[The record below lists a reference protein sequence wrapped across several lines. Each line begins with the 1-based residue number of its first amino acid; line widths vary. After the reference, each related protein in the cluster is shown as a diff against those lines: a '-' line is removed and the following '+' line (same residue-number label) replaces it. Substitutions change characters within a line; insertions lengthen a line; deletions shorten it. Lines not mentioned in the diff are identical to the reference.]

1 MDKPFSPQTAKRE
14 VRWVKNSTYRR
25 YFEMTD
31 LFSFAK
37 KYIIEFKIV
46 SFVIDIASGV
56 NWVKIIV
63 YLMNFRFLYV
73 KTLPIFRVML
83 YLINGTCFRSRK
95 LISYLE
101 SLYLVN
107 WSIFIPNRDQ
117 IFEEKH
123 FSLVIL
129 WYFATRKSSDMG

>member
-1 MDKPFSPQTAKRE
+1 MENSP
-14 VRWVKNSTYRR
+14 YRR

-46 SFVIDIASGV
+46 SFVLCIASGV
-56 NWVKIIV
+56 NWVEIIV
-63 YLMNFRFLYV
+63 YMMNFRFLYV

-83 YLINGTCFRSRK
+83 KNPINGSYFRSRK

-107 WSIFIPNRDQ
+107 SSIFIPHRDQ

-123 FSLVIL
+123 FSLVNH
-129 WYFATRKSSDMG
+129 